1 MSAALIIIDLIE
13 DLIGPKGR
21 ANHCREQV
29 MANNLIGNVNAAAAY
44 ARVRKIP
51 VIWVRVG
58 FADDYHDIPPHSP
71 LFNHLKQTGALRLS
85 SPGCRWVP
93 ELQREAEDLQ
103 FEKTAVSAFSGNNLL
118 DWLRRHRCHHLL
130 LGGVSTPLA
139 IESTARQAHD
149 AGFHVTVL
157 QDLCAAPTQEIH
169 QQSLDTLQN
178 LAEISRSLAWMRS

>member
-1 MSAALIIIDLIE
+1 MSAALIIINLIE

-29 MANNLIGNVNAAAAY
+29 AATHLLANVNAAAAY

-71 LFNHLKQTGALRLS
+71 LFNHLKQIGALRLNG
-85 SPGCRWVP
+85 PGCRWMP
-93 ELQREAEDLQ
+93 ELHQEETDLQ

-118 DWLRRHRCHHLL
+118 AWLRQHRCHHLL
-130 LGGVSTPLA
+130 LAGVSTPLA

-149 AGFHVTVL
+149 AGFQVTVL

-178 LAEISRSLAWMRS
+178 LAEITRSQAWMKG

>member
-21 ANHCREQV
+21 ANHCREQ
-29 MANNLIGNVNAAAAY
+29 AAASHLIANVNAAAAY

-71 LFNHLKQTGALRLS
+71 LFNQLKQIGALRLS
-85 SPGCRWVP
+85 SPGCQWVP
-93 ELQREAEDLQ
+93 ELRREPEDLR

-118 DWLRRHRCHHLL
+118 AWLQQHRCHHLL

-149 AGFHVTVL
+149 AGFQVTVL
-157 QDLCAAPTQEIH
+157 QDLCAAPTQELH

-178 LAEISRSLAWMRS
+178 LAEITRSPSWMKR